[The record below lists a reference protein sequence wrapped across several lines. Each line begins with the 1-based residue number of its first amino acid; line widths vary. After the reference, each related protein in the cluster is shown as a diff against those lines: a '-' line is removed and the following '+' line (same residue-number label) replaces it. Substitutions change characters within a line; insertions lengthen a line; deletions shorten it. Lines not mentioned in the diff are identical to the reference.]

1 MSLPERS
8 RAMMDSAEARDLLDE
23 VLEELGLLVGGIVA
37 YYGLRDDVVRHLVT
51 TLEHVRRTFLRR
63 IEEGGLPDG
72 SQPAPTE
79 TSVRPHPA
87 IAEFLLS
94 LRRT

>member
-1 MSLPERS
+1 ML
-8 RAMMDSAEARDLLDE
+8 DKAEARELLDE

-51 TLEHVRRTFLRR
+51 TLEHLRRTFLQR
-63 IEEGGLPDG
+63 IEEGSLPEG
-72 SQPAPTE
+72 AQPSPME
-79 TSVRPHPA
+79 TASGPHPA
-87 IAEFLLS
+87 IAAFLLS